1 MSPPSPWRWQPFA
14 PGLEVYTRDPVPP
27 AGEPFTGRYR
37 ASVSTGGTWRV
48 YPDEVS
54 PDLAAGGSAEGGSE
68 AERMAAARGEVEQR
82 VGGEEGRGSD
92 GDENE

>member
-1 MSPPSPWRWQPFA
+1 MAIERDTDDAVPAPAPWRWQHFCR
-14 PGLEVYTRDPVPP
+14 GIEVYTRDPEPP

-54 PDLAAGGSAEGGSE
+54 PEPEATGAAGN
-68 AERMAAARGEVEQR
+68 RRKQWIEQVR
-82 VGGEEGRGSD
+82 C
-92 GDENE
+92 